1 MLLQIGLMPAQLSP
15 MVASFGTLFIM
26 LDGSKERVIY
36 EHHFSG
42 AVSECLSLVS
52 DENKGWPTHR
62 PEGDEVRGLH

>member
-1 MLLQIGLMPAQLSP
+1 

-52 DENKGWPTHR
+52 DENKGWHTCR
-62 PEGDEVRGLH
+62 SRGDEARDLH